1 MPVLRLTQLSNTL
14 SFVCPAKNM
23 HSVHEPFNLHFLS
36 GRILFAFQNFTWMY
50 PVLPHALVAPSSSS
64 PLPKPK
70 APGSYLSQN
79 ATVLAVLCPQISLL
93 SYLPSS
99 GSSSV
104 PGFQSTKGSW
114 LGDVCWGLVGGIL
127 DRAHTIHE
135 SLKTTWRR
143 LLLSHSSG
151 SIASTR
157 FSKRLEVLER

>member
-1 MPVLRLTQLSNTL
+1 MITCFIKHPLLADLHSLCHFPIPFLVLLRFPPDKPDWLERLSQGLL
-14 SFVCPAKNM
+14 
-23 HSVHEPFNLHFLS
+23 L
-36 GRILFAFQNFTWMY
+36 GRCDL
-50 PVLPHALVAPSSSS
+50 
-64 PLPKPK
+64 
-70 APGSYLSQN
+70 LSQN

-104 PGFQSTKGSW
+104 PGFQSNKGSW
-114 LGDVCWGLVGGIL
+114 LGDVCWGLAGGIL